1 MDACYILLELIAT
14 ILSILGAIFNG
25 AGTGLMNMNLM
36 LIGQAIWVCANG
48 LWIIVCK
55 HDKTK
60 LATFGTFFI
69 AALIS
74 TILIIRGFYYG

>member
-1 MDACYILLELIAT
+1 MDACYILLEIIAT

-25 AGTGLMNMNLM
+25 AGTGLMNTNLI
-36 LIGQAIWVCANG
+36 LIGQATWVCSNG

-55 HDKTK
+55 HDKAK
-60 LATFGTFFI
+60 LITFGTFFI

-74 TILIIRGFYYG
+74 TILIIRGF

>member
-36 LIGQAIWVCANG
+36 LIGQATWVFANG

-74 TILIIRGFYYG
+74 ILLIVRGF

>member
-25 AGTGLMNMNLM
+25 AGTGLMNTNLILM
-36 LIGQAIWVCANG
+36 GQLTWVCSNG

-55 HDKTK
+55 HDKAK
-60 LATFGTFFI
+60 LITFGTFFI

-74 TILIIRGFYYG
+74 TLLIVRGF